1 MTIQMQM
8 IEIKEW
14 ESNIFCWAGSYFYA
28 KFDYIPKSFISFYHM
43 FLRFHS
49 LYRENNLRVLYHI
62 FRHVFLVVYTLQQ
75 CVLTRNKGILFK
87 DTTEVRYLLSRI
99 SNYSMKGI
107 FFTFRTVLMSWLY
120 CTYTKI

>member
-28 KFDYIPKSFISFYHM
+28 KFDYIPKSFISFCHM

-49 LYRENNLRVLYHI
+49 LYRENNLRVLCHI
-62 FRHVFLVVYTLQQ
+62 FRHVFLVVYTL
-75 CVLTRNKGILFK
+75 
-87 DTTEVRYLLSRI
+87 
-99 SNYSMKGI
+99 
-107 FFTFRTVLMSWLY
+107 
-120 CTYTKI
+120 